1 MIEFD
6 IKSKVQP
13 IGTRKGQIESAADRH
28 AQGADGVFR
37 PAQDTTVFHEQDAHR
52 AHRARDL
59 AVRRRC

>member
-13 IGTRKGQIESAADRH
+13 IGTRK
-28 AQGADGVFR
+28 
-37 PAQDTTVFHEQDAHR
+37 DAHR